1 MQRWTAFV
9 LAVLVLAS
17 VGALVLGGR
26 EPSGGS
32 REHATGVD
40 AGSAVGDAGATP
52 EGDAGAAAELADEA
66 DADVVDPGSPFE
78 PSAVSDAGM
87 TLPNGEAAPST
98 LPEAAPKSVVFGA
111 ILVTYRG
118 AQGAPAKARAKDA
131 AEQLARGLAADAKT
145 DFAAALAKG
154 DKGSIANA
162 GRMPRGV
169 LEPAPEFVL
178 FTLPKDGVSDPVDTP
193 RGFLIFKRI
202 D

>member
-1 MQRWTAFV
+1 MQRWTAIL
-9 LAVLVLAS
+9 LASLVLAS

-26 EPSGGS
+26 APSPAPPHG
-32 REHATGVD
+32 A
-40 AGSAVGDAGATP
+40 DAGATATDAAP
-52 EGDAGAAAELADEA
+52 APSHDAGAEEPSADDGDAEA
-66 DADVVDPGSPFE
+66 VDPGSPFE
-78 PSAVSDAGM
+78 PTLVSDAGM
-87 TLPNGEAAPST
+87 TLPNGEAAPSS
-98 LPEAAPKSVVFGA
+98 LPDTAPKTVVFGA

-118 AQGAPAKARAKDA
+118 AQGAPPKARAKDA
-131 AEQLARGLAADAKT
+131 AEALAKGLAADAKE

-169 LEPAPEFVL
+169 LEPAPEYVL

-193 RGFLIFKRI
+193 RGFLILKRI

>member
-26 EPSGGS
+26 EPGAGS
-32 REHATGVD
+32 RGHAAGAD
-40 AGSAVGDAGATP
+40 AGSAAADAGAGADGDAGAP
-52 EGDAGAAAELADEA
+52 AEVGEDM

-78 PSAVSDAGM
+78 QTAVSDAGM
-87 TLPNGEAAPST
+87 TLPNGEPAPST
-98 LPEAAPKSVVFGA
+98 LPDATPKSVVFGA

-118 AQGAPAKARAKDA
+118 AQGAPPKARAKDA